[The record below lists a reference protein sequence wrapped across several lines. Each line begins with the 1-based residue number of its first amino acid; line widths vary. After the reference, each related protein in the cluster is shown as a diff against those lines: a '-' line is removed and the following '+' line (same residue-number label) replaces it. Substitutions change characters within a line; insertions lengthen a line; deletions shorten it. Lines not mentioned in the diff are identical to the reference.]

1 MSESTSTSHTRVLLV
16 EDERISRDALHRL
29 LALSGYDV
37 TSVGTVAAALG
48 WLDGHACDCVII
60 DLMLPDG
67 RGTAILER
75 LRAAGA
81 AARVAI
87 ATGTDDPALLAE
99 ARRLKPD
106 GFFEKPIS
114 LAKLTAWL
122 DNGADAASAAR

>member
-1 MSESTSTSHTRVLLV
+1 MLTRDPSSKLRILLV

-29 LALSGYDV
+29 LALSGFEV
-37 TSVGTVAAALG
+37 ASVGMVAAALA
-48 WLDGHACDCVII
+48 WLDQHACDCVIV

-67 RGTAILER
+67 AGTTVLQRVRSNGSYI
-75 LRAAGA
+75 
-81 AARVAI
+81 RVAV

-99 ARRLKPD
+99 ARRLRPD

-122 DNGADAASAAR
+122 NGD